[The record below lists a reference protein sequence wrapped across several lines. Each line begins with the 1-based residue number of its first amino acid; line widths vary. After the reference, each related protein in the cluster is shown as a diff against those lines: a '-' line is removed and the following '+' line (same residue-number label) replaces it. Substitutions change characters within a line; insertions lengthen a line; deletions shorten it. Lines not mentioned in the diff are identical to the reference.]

1 MTKRLASMAL
11 AAAGAAALLMP
22 AAPASA
28 HHCWNWFTTPRQ
40 CAEDLLKS
48 DGPSIGRICYV
59 EGTQLKCPGLGS
71 GS

>member
-1 MTKRLASMAL
+1 MTKRLASLAL
-11 AAAGAAALLMP
+11 GAAAAATFLMP

-28 HHCWNWFTTPRQ
+28 VGECWSWITTPVE
-40 CAEDLLKS
+40 CAKQLA
-48 DGPSIGRICYV
+48 RVCYV